1 MRAAVMFDE
10 REVGKIDWEPDA
22 YGVQVTVDC
31 AQPCDPLTLLR
42 CYGLTAGE
50 PLLIGLPEPK
60 AGRLTL
66 TRHLSR
72 EMLKTAG
79 CMELPPSGFYLSDGC
94 SPIAVP
100 LPTTESKQENS
111 LPESETTPE
120 PSRSEEPEHIRT
132 GDTILDSLINLSA
145 VQTTQNSGEIILR
158 CAFASDQP
166 FALAPV
172 FVLAKVTDGQA
183 VVQIKKEDTV

>member
-60 AGRLTL
+60 AGRLIL

-79 CMELPPSGFYLSDGC
+79 CVELPPSGFYLSDGC

-100 LPTTESKQENS
+100 QPAAESKQEKS
-111 LPESETTPE
+111 LPEAETTPE
-120 PSRSEEPEHIRT
+120 HVRT
-132 GDTILDSLINLSA
+132 GDAILDSLINQA
-145 VQTTQNSGEIILR
+145 TVQTAQNGSEIILR
-158 CAFASDQP
+158 CAFVSDQP